1 MYVCVCNGVTEQDIR
16 QAVAAGCSG
25 MTELTMRTGCGST
38 CGSCVPLA
46 CELLDRG
53 RDAAAVDGS
62 KVVPFRGIQH
72 AA

>member
-16 QAVAAGCSG
+16 HAAAAGCGG

-46 CELLDRG
+46 CELLG
-53 RDAAAVDGS
+53 RAREGAVADDANVL
-62 KVVPFRGIQH
+62 PFPGIQH